1 MSEQITFRLK
11 DEDFTK
17 KELDDKADEL
27 DISRTDLLKKAI
39 EIVVRLDPLFIKN
52 IDKIAENADVDFA
65 DVIKG
70 FSIGRI
76 AKIDAKKE
84 VWGAPVLLEELMK
97 TDEGT
102 PDSQFLYD
110 YLKEKYKKPM
120 IENKLQMLL
129 EKEQEAELTDEEK
142 DFLIKNKKGQA
153 YYNSEKFKTDKEQ
166 REKFRQMKENYQVE
180 ISLEEPKGKG
190 ESNDWSR
197 NWTQTENGRNWRRD
211 KK

>member
-153 YYNSEKFKTDKEQ
+153 YYNSEKFKADKEQ
-166 REKFRQMKENYQVE
+166 RKKFRQMKENYQVE

-190 ESNDWSR
+190 ESND
-197 NWTQTENGRNWRRD
+197 
-211 KK
+211 

>member
-190 ESNDWSR
+190 ESND
-197 NWTQTENGRNWRRD
+197 
-211 KK
+211 